1 MTKQLGRVAGL
12 TLCLLAVIYFVD
24 HFTTSRN
31 VQTSVSLRSSFTF
44 MKRTRQWHLDQKKER
59 KGSTS
64 SAQLPMVDVVADTVI
79 SNTFSS
85 FATPTNFAA
94 TNTNTTNATNMQL
107 SSSVSRTANRVILV
121 TFATAL
127 GRRWITLLSLLS
139 IVNAMSQMH
148 QDGYHVELLVS
159 FIGTPSDPA
168 IEKIILSTKFEF
180 KLIVEHVNVTSGQ
193 GGFVKSREHLADY
206 FLEHKYT
213 HWMHLDDDMIIGND
227 GSLSRSMREYLEQ
240 DHMHLHHDGGG
251 SGGHIGGGLLVL
263 FLNAWSK
270 PSKPLMYRGKSGIQ
284 AIQYVGA
291 PAFIIDRIS
300 IDQIGGNPYSS
311 CRKKRK
317 KGCPDGEAA
326 NKWFWDKL
334 KAKRMYLLSNTKRPY
349 SVQHLANSQSL
360 IFGKKPHWEHL
371 WATYR
376 YGIKKGTVVTVH
388 PYLLSQVQHAV
399 KPLSGKK
406 IHSAKVHS
414 KLGHSNDLVSY
425 VYAMNKLK
433 SIGKIK
439 LPLNDIEEL
448 RDDLRDVSHVQ

>member
-1 MTKQLGRVAGL
+1 
-12 TLCLLAVIYFVD
+12 
-24 HFTTSRN
+24 
-31 VQTSVSLRSSFTF
+31 
-44 MKRTRQWHLDQKKER
+44 
-59 KGSTS
+59 
-64 SAQLPMVDVVADTVI
+64 
-79 SNTFSS
+79 
-85 FATPTNFAA
+85 
-94 TNTNTTNATNMQL
+94 
-107 SSSVSRTANRVILV
+107 
-121 TFATAL
+121 
-127 GRRWITLLSLLS
+127 
-139 IVNAMSQMH
+139 MSQMH

-206 FLEHKYT
+206 FLEATSSDGELEHKYT

-240 DHMHLHHDGGG
+240 DHMHLHHDTGSGGG
-251 SGGHIGGGLLVL
+251 SGSGGHSGGHSGGGLLVL

-439 LPLNDIEEL
+439 LPLDDIEEL